1 MKNYLKSDR
10 IPFYELSMTKKAT
23 FDMVL
28 KHLTEFF
35 EYKNSKKGRLLIEDA
50 IISGLKLTQ
59 TLEELD
65 IKNGQVIYVEFLQSN
80 NTWPTD
86 EHRDKNI
93 PDTAPSGI
101 GFGKTIGLY
110 NLGNTC
116 YMNSAMQCLVNIKLF
131 HEYYV
136 KDKIYMR
143 QLNIENRMGHKGE
156 LVMNFANLI

>member
-1 MKNYLKSDR
+1 MVKGNKIDRTHLKNVYGTDQ

-28 KHLTEFF
+28 KHFTEFF
-35 EYKNSKKGRLLIEDA
+35 EYKNTKKGRLLIEDT
-50 IISGLKLTQ
+50 IVSGLKLTH

-86 EHRDKNI
+86 EHRDKSIQNNAS
-93 PDTAPSGI
+93 PGI
-101 GFGKTIGLY
+101 GFGQTVGLY

-116 YMNSAMQCLVNIKLF
+116 YMNSAMQCLVNIKLL

-136 KDKIYMR
+136 KDKIYLR
-143 QLNIENRMGHKGE
+143 
-156 LVMNFANLI
+156 